1 MTEILILPE
10 GDKQTVHTPPP
21 CLVRHENLFND
32 LLEKFKYNKF
42 NYQFYH
48 IKTPQLR
55 KWLGSIDKDCQELK
69 LNDVTR
75 YLTARGFL
83 ILALGG
89 DGSNSSWIIA
99 VDPRDVAQL
108 QFLASWCGSLKF
120 TRQVIEDKD
129 YVLRSITYM
138 QLPDSVKEDLRTA
151 VRTILDVYSTCIGEL
166 RDREV
171 CMNESS
177 LTVVYREWAFLL
189 TNSKVRLVKDPC
201 KALRRIT
208 RGGDGAGGE

>member
-1 MTEILILPE
+1 M
-10 GDKQTVHTPPP
+10 
-21 CLVRHENLFND
+21 
-32 LLEKFKYNKF
+32 
-42 NYQFYH
+42 
-48 IKTPQLR
+48 
-55 KWLGSIDKDCQELK
+55 
-69 LNDVTR
+69 
-75 YLTARGFL
+75 
-83 ILALGG
+83 
-89 DGSNSSWIIA
+89 
-99 VDPRDVAQL
+99 
-108 QFLASWCGSLKF
+108 KF

-208 RGGDGAGGE
+208 RGVVMVLAGGSEARIGVLIAGVESEEEAREILEDVGGILVNDTVTARGKVIIININKELTTLGDPVRVETDNARTSSRTRMLIAH